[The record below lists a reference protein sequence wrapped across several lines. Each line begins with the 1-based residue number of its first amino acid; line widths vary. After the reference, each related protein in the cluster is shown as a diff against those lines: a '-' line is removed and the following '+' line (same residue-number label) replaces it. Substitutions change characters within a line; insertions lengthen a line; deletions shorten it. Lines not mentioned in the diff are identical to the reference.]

1 MVFVYSNKISQR
13 KDDIVD
19 HPFGETPEYVVIVDK
34 TCVII
39 NLTLV
44 IFVALYLMRCS

>member
-1 MVFVYSNKISQR
+1 MVLVFTNKISQR
-13 KDDIVD
+13 EDDIVD